1 MHKREHLRWF
11 DLAVLTVI
19 FWGQSILS
27 STQAYIAL
35 WQGTGDTEG
44 ATDFSAADN
53 YAALRTQVVL
63 LLVALLYL
71 KFRDFDFRS
80 WTIRFRPK
88 DIGSGVLLF
97 VGAALTQ
104 DLYSL
109 ITGTFAQHLP
119 FPCAVTG
126 LFTGETFSTV
136 LYSLFNGFYEELYFL
151 GMCLAV
157 KKEHWKW
164 ALPFSL
170 LIRVSF
176 HTYQGTLSALGIG
189 LVFGLY
195 MFFFYRK
202 SESKNLLPFFF
213 AHALADIFGLSLLWM
228 VR

>member
-35 WQGTGDTEG
+35 WQGTGYTEG

-136 LYSLFNGFYEELYFL
+136 LYSL
-151 GMCLAV
+151 
-157 KKEHWKW
+157 
-164 ALPFSL
+164 

-228 VR
+228 IR